1 MPLPANHSNDSN
13 RIPVSVVTGFLG
25 SGKTTL
31 LNHLVRHPGMA
42 DTALI
47 VNEFG
52 EIGIDHELVDSSYE
66 NTVVMD
72 SGCICCSIRGD
83 LIDTIGDLFANVAHG
98 RLPAFSRILIETTGL
113 ADPTPIAHTLR
124 GEPVVA
130 DRCRLDSIIVTVD
143 AQNAEQQFDA
153 HEEALRQVAIADVAL
168 ITKLDLVSEE
178 MAERVSRRLSQ
189 LNPGLPIKTVLHGS
203 IDPALLFAAST
214 ASIEHIATGDFRQ
227 TGDAEQAH
235 EAQSEPHEHGAG
247 HAHHHDTD
255 VNRHGDIRAYT
266 IQTAA
271 PLCWNRLRLW
281 LESVYSLRGHDFLRL
296 KGIVQITEE
305 NRPVVIQGVGN
316 TFSPPSFL
324 AEWPGRERVSRIVLI
339 TRGLSDKDI
348 QKSFDAFVL
357 NDIADIHKL
366 N

>member
-1 MPLPANHSNDSN
+1 MPLPANHANDSN
-13 RIPVSVVTGFLG
+13 RIPVSVITGFLG

-98 RLPAFSRILIETTGL
+98 RLPGFSRILIETTGL

-143 AQNAEQQFDA
+143 AQNAERQFDV
-153 HEEALRQVAIADVAL
+153 HEEALRQVALADVAL
-168 ITKLDLVSEE
+168 ITKLDLVPEKT
-178 MAERVSRRLSQ
+178 AERVSRRLSH
-189 LNPGLPIKTVLHGS
+189 LNPGLPVEPVLHGS
-203 IDPALLFAAST
+203 IDPALLFAAT
-214 ASIEHIATGDFRQ
+214 TVSIERIATGDLVQ
-227 TGDAEQAH
+227 TGDGEQAH
-235 EAQSEPHEHGAG
+235 EAQIDPDGHGAD
-247 HAHHHDTD
+247 HDHHHDTD

-266 IQTAA
+266 IQTAT
-271 PLCWNRLRLW
+271 PLCWNSLRVW
-281 LESVYSLRGHDFLRL
+281 LESIYSLRGHDFLRL
-296 KGIVQITEE
+296 KGIVQITEKS
-305 NRPVVIQGVGN
+305 RPVVIQGVGN
-316 TFSPPSFL
+316 TFSPPCFL
-324 AEWPGRERVSRIVLI
+324 AEWPGRERVSRIVVI

-348 QKSFDAFVL
+348 QKSFDTFVL
-357 NDIADIHKL
+357 NEIADTHNII
-366 N
+366 